1 MFNIEYYVD
10 ERAVIHVPLK
20 IDAQQARE
28 VRKLPVHEYSELHGG
43 RLSVHVMSWGGGCNL
58 PRDEF

>member
-28 VRKLPVHEYSELHGG
+28 VRKLPVYEYSELRSG
-43 RLSVHVMSWGGGCNL
+43 RLSVYVTSWGGGCNL

>member
-1 MFNIEYYVD
+1 MSNIEYYVD

-28 VRKLPVHEYSELHGG
+28 VRKLPVHEYSGLRSGPL
-43 RLSVHVMSWGGGCNL
+43 RVYVMSWGGGYNL